1 MAVETKNYD
10 LKALNPGGR
19 SQEDTRTP
27 EELLDLIETRSR
39 EAAERQCPQM
49 GTFH

>member
-1 MAVETKNYD
+1 MEAKKYD
-10 LKALNPGGR
+10 LKADNPNAR

-27 EELLDLIETRSR
+27 EELLDLIETKSR